1 MSRSN
6 ARPDAAPAPTYPSSR
21 AVALAS
27 LGNDAYRLLF
37 EQSPQPMWV
46 FDEHTLAFIDVNE
59 AAIATYG
66 YSRDEF
72 LRMDITEIRPPEEI
86 PTLLQRIRS
95 GAMHAPRVWIHVTK
109 SGRTLHVEVASKA
122 LTIGGRAVRLAIVRD
137 VSEHRK
143 LEEQLRQAHKIE
155 TVGRLAGGIAHDF
168 NNLLTAILGHT
179 ETLAEYFAPG
189 DPRAV
194 EIAGVRDAAD
204 LAATLTRQL
213 LAFSR
218 KQLLQPVVL
227 DLNDVLAKTR
237 RILARLIGEHIEL
250 VMEPGPSLHHV
261 KADPGQMEQILL
273 NLAVNSRDAMPDGGR
288 LVLRTRN
295 VRLGRADARRL
306 SMKEGNHVEVMVS
319 DTGVGIDAAAKARLF
334 EPFFT
339 TKDRIHGTGLGLATV
354 YGIVKQSEGYIDVE
368 SEPGCGTTFK
378 IYLPVTLESPAHQ
391 GVHDRPSAD
400 GGSETVLVVEDDHA
414 VRSLISDVLR
424 RRGYRLLVAESGRQA
439 IELVSKH
446 ERRID
451 LLITDMVLAGMN
463 GLALADTMRATYASI
478 KVLYVSGYTD
488 DALMPNGF
496 FEASGAFLQKP
507 FTPVAL
513 ARKVRAVLD

>member
-6 ARPDAAPAPTYPSSR
+6 AHPD

-27 LGNDAYRLLF
+27 LDADAYRLVF

-46 FDEHTLAFIDVNE
+46 FDEKTLVFIDVNE

-72 LRMDITEIRPPEEI
+72 LRMDITQIRPPEEI

-95 GAMHAPRVWIHVTK
+95 GAAHPPRVWIHLTK
-109 SGRTLHVEVASKA
+109 SGRAIDVEVASKA
-122 LTIGGRAVRLAIVRD
+122 LIIGGRAVRLAVVRD

-143 LEEQLRQAHKIE
+143 LEEQVRQAHKIE
-155 TVGRLAGGIAHDF
+155 TVGQLAGGISHDF

-179 ETLAEYFAPG
+179 EMLAEYFAPD

-194 EIAGVRDAAD
+194 EIAGIRDAAD
-204 LAATLTRQL
+204 LAASLTRQL

-218 KQLLQPVVL
+218 KQLLQPIVL
-227 DLNDVLAKTR
+227 DLNDVLDKTR

-250 VMEPGPSLHHV
+250 VTEPGPSLHHV

-273 NLAVNSRDAMPDGGR
+273 NLAVNSREAMPDGGR

-295 VRLGRADARRL
+295 VRVSRAEARRL
-306 SMKEGNHVEVMVS
+306 SMKEGDHVEVMVS
-319 DTGVGIDAAAKARLF
+319 DTGVGIDAAAKAHLF

-339 TKDRIHGTGLGLATV
+339 TKDRIRGTGLGLATV

-378 IYLPVTLESPAHQ
+378 IYLPATRELPAHQ
-391 GVHDRPSAD
+391 GVHDRLSGD

-414 VRSLISDVLR
+414 VRSLIGDVLR

-439 IELVSKH
+439 MELLSKH
-446 ERRID
+446 EGPID
-451 LLITDMVLAGMN
+451 LLITDMVLSGMN
-463 GLALADTMRATYASI
+463 GLAVADAMRATHPSI
-478 KVLYVSGYTD
+478 KVLYVSGYAD
-488 DALMPNGF
+488 DALMPSGF
-496 FEASGAFLQKP
+496 FEASGACLQKP

-513 ARKVRAVLD
+513 VRKVRGVIEEGR